1 VSAVQCQH
9 TLHSN
14 CLQDTVWLADNAD
27 ATQTRKGTYTPDIC
41 TWLLLW
47 RVFFLQAAEAAELAK
62 LQAAKAAALA
72 QKEVQMQQ
80 LEQLKSRIL
89 EER

>member
-1 VSAVQCQH
+1 
-9 TLHSN
+9 
-14 CLQDTVWLADNAD
+14 LADNAD
-27 ATQTRKGTYTPDIC
+27 ATQTRKGTYTPDVC
-41 TWLLLW
+41 AWLLLW
-47 RVFFLQAAEAAELAK
+47 HCFLQAAEAAELAK